1 MEQQHGPSNNLNL
14 FLEDVAEQIQ
24 YKPVRADVKAELT
37 AHIEDRKEEYREQ
50 GMEEL
55 TAYNKAIEDMGD
67 AVDIGIRMNEVRKLQ
82 SDQPALLMI
91 ISLFSL
97 GVMGNIRLLI
107 TTNSGDWFTQLFY
120 FLFGFVV
127 FTVVYYFGYQKLVGY
142 SRKISVILLGV
153 VGAYLLLSIINRFVN
168 SYYLFRLTGL
178 SFIFAMELLCIP
190 VIIAIVYLN
199 RSKKYVPFFISTI
212 STVSIIVTTTL
223 IIRDYTLVA
232 NLILLISTTFTLL
245 FMIIKK
251 MLVGRTRNLI
261 FGWLISAGILVTTF
275 IASYIGNGGNWSYII
290 EQGFSPEKVVQ
301 NHWDDSYNSILI
313 KNLLS
318 KAEILG
324 TIELSQD
331 ELMGYYISDWYFD
344 DVDEFHYNYKMQ
356 FVEPEEIRLEHILPQ
371 HYQNNYRIAYWI
383 LKYGWLP
390 SAILIGIIVAAYG
403 MLIRIVSL
411 IKNKMGKVLAFSS
424 VTALILQT
432 VLYFLGNFGYQ
443 FGWFGNLPLISEGLC
458 SITTN
463 MILVG
468 LVCSAYRY
476 DKVIKEVGGK
486 KIVNN
491 LVI

>member
-1 MEQQHGPSNNLNL
+1 MEQQHGPSKNLNL
-14 FLEDVAEQIQ
+14 FLEDVVEQIQ
-24 YKPVRADVKAELT
+24 YKPVRNEVKAELT
-37 AHIEDRKEEYREQ
+37 AHIEDRKEDYREQ
-50 GMEEL
+50 GLEEL

-67 AVDIGIRMNEVRKLQ
+67 AVEIGIRINEVRKLQ
-82 SDQPALLMI
+82 SNQPALLMI
-91 ISLFSL
+91 ISLFAL
-97 GVMGNIRLLI
+97 GVLGNIRLMI
-107 TTNSGDWFTQLFY
+107 TTNSVDWFTHLFY

-153 VGAYLLLSIINRFVN
+153 VGAYLLLSIISRFVN
-168 SYYLFRLTGL
+168 SYYLLRLTGL

-190 VIIAIVYLN
+190 VIIATVYLN
-199 RSKKYVPFFISTI
+199 RSKKLVPFLISTI
-212 STVSIIVTTTL
+212 LTASIIVITTM
-223 IIRDYTLVA
+223 IIRDYTLIA
-232 NLILLISTTFTLL
+232 NLVLLVTITFTLL
-245 FMIIKK
+245 FMIIKG

-261 FGWLISAGILVTTF
+261 FGWLISAGILVTIF
-275 IASYIGNGGNWSYII
+275 IASYVGNGGSWSYII
-290 EQGFSPEKVVQ
+290 EQSLFPEKVVQ
-301 NHWDDSYNSILI
+301 DYRNDSYNSILI

-331 ELMGYYISDWYFD
+331 ELMGFYISDWYFE

-356 FVEPEEIRLEHILPQ
+356 FVEPEEITLEHILPQ

-390 SAILIGIIVAAYG
+390 SAVLIGIIAAAYG
-403 MLIRIVSL
+403 MLIRMVRL
-411 IKNKMGKVLAFSS
+411 IKNKMGKVLALSS

-463 MILVG
+463 MILIG

-486 KIVNN
+486 KIVKK
-491 LVI
+491 LEA